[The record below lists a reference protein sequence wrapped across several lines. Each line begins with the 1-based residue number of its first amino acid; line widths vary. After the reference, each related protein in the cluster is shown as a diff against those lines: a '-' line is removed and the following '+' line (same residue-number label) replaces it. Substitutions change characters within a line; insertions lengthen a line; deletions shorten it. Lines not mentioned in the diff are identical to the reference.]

1 MGHDEEEEVRIKVGK
16 IVVVSGTDTDGL
28 LAAFQNH
35 VSAITTSSIVKV
47 TSYDA
52 PWYMGFIALSG

>member
-1 MGHDEEEEVRIKVGK
+1 MEHHDDEEVKVKVGR

-35 VSAITTSSIVKV
+35 VSVITTSSIVKV

-52 PWYMGFIALSG
+52 SWYMGFIPLSG